1 MILMEP
7 TQPQWMVN
15 KCFCRKKKETG
26 ETEIFS
32 FTWPQNTP
40 PILNE
45 PFYFEITFYVQ
56 LIQ

>member
-1 MILMEP
+1 MFLQE
-7 TQPQWMVN
+7 
-15 KCFCRKKKETG
+15 KKKETG

-45 PFYFEITFYVQ
+45 PFYFEITFYEQ